1 MFGLEIVNTLRI
13 LKMHMG
19 LNEYFFFNNR
29 FQHHVAYMLKTT
41 DQKRRLQTSAKDIL
55 YPDNIGMYII
65 SLTNI
70 KWDFFYNNTENKG
83 Y

>member
-1 MFGLEIVNTLRI
+1 MNVYVALEIVNTLRI
-13 LKMHMG
+13 LKTHMG
-19 LNEYFFFNNR
+19 LNEYVYFNNR

-70 KWDFFYNNTENKG
+70 K
-83 Y
+83 